1 MMTFTRKLKSTTLI
15 LGLAVL
21 GFSCSD
27 SDNNSESATISG
39 KVENGNQKV
48 VAADGTV
55 VSAAR
60 ITSSGSVQSIDGT
73 EVDIEASGRFN
84 VAVNADAYQNIVV
97 QAKSEAETHMG
108 YVAAKLE
115 NGSSYTIK
123 PIDTESSAETKVFA
137 ELVSSGNADIVNKS
151 EIEAVVT
158 SNSAATVNSS
168 TSESSRIATALS
180 NSARVRAEFFESEFE
195 GESEAKMEAVTSAM
209 IDAQTQLESQ
219 LNSSNSVEAR
229 QEAYA
234 TFRTSFTE
242 AYLNAEMKASTAA
255 KIVEMWGRVFINSI
269 SNASAEVKSEMNTQV
284 SLLTATIIDTAVK
297 AEMEAAGAEQSSR
310 DAVVQAGVT
319 LKSEINA
326 SAGVMSEI
334 RAAFE
339 TYHNEVR
346 TALENDSNFS
356 ASAIVAVDSEINSN
370 SGAKSSFDSSIS
382 ATVSANLV
390 INIYNSFYNSIESTV
405 ESNVSGSE
413 TKLDAV
419 TELMIL
425 INTAS

>member
-1 MMTFTRKLKSTTLI
+1 MMNFTRKIKSTTLI
-15 LGLAVL
+15 IALAML

-27 SDNNSESATISG
+27 SSNDSETATISG

-48 VAADGTV
+48 VVADGAV

-60 ITSSGSVQSIDGT
+60 ITSNGSIQTIDGT
-73 EVDIEASGRFN
+73 EVDTEASGRFD
-84 VAVNADAYQNIVV
+84 VAVNADAYQNIIV
-97 QAKSEAETHMG
+97 QAKTEAETTMG
-108 YVAAKLE
+108 YVGARIE

-137 ELVSSGNADIVNKS
+137 ELVASGNAEMVSKS

-158 SNSAATVNSS
+158 SNSAAAINSS
-168 TSESSRIATALS
+168 TSESSRIATALI
-180 NSARVRAEFFESEFE
+180 NSARVRAEYFESEFE
-195 GESEAKMEAVTSAM
+195 GESDAKMEAVANAM
-209 IDAQTQLESQ
+209 IDAQTQLETQ
-219 LNSSNSVEAR
+219 LYSSTSVEAR

-234 TFRTSFTE
+234 TFRASFTE
-242 AYLNAEMKASTAA
+242 AYLNAEMEASTAA
-255 KIVEMWGRVFINSI
+255 KIVEMWGRVFINST
-269 SNASAEVKSEMNTQV
+269 SNTSAEVKSEINTQV
-284 SLLTATIIDTAVK
+284 SILTATIIDTAVR

-334 RAAFE
+334 RASFE
-339 TYHNEVR
+339 TYHDEVR

-356 ASAIVAVDSEINSN
+356 ATAIIAVDSDINSN
-370 SGAKSSFDSSIS
+370 SGAKSSFDSSIAATIS
-382 ATVSANLV
+382 ADLV
-390 INIYNSFYNSIESTV
+390 MNIYNSFYSSIESSV
-405 ESNVSGSE
+405 DSNFSGSD
-413 TKLDAV
+413 TKLEAV

>member
-1 MMTFTRKLKSTTLI
+1 MMNFTRKIKSTTLI
-15 LGLAVL
+15 LGLAFL

-27 SDNNSESATISG
+27 SGNDSESATISG

-48 VAADGTV
+48 VVADGAV

-60 ITSSGSVQSIDGT
+60 ITSNGSVQTIDGT
-73 EVDIEASGRFN
+73 EVDTEASGRFD
-84 VAVNADAYQNIVV
+84 VAVNAEAYQNIIV
-97 QAKSEAETHMG
+97 QAKSETETTMG
-108 YVAAKLE
+108 YVGARIE
-115 NGSSYTIK
+115 NGGSYTIK

-137 ELVSSGNADIVNKS
+137 ELVASGNAEMVNKS

-158 SNSAATVNSS
+158 SNSAAAINSS

-180 NSARVRAEFFESEFE
+180 NSARVRAEYFESEFE
-195 GESEAKMEAVTSAM
+195 GESDAKMEAVANAM
-209 IDAQTQLESQ
+209 IDAQTQLETQ
-219 LNSSNSVEAR
+219 LNNSTSVEAR

-242 AYLNAEMKASTAA
+242 AYLNAEMEASTAA
-255 KIVEMWGRVFINSI
+255 KIVEMWGRIFINST
-269 SNASAEVKSEMNTQV
+269 SNASAEVKSEINTQV
-284 SLLTATIIDTAVK
+284 SILTATIIDTAVR

-310 DAVVQAGVT
+310 NAVVQAGVT

-334 RAAFE
+334 RASFE
-339 TYHNEVR
+339 TYHDEVR

-356 ASAIVAVDSEINSN
+356 ATAVIAVDSEINSN
-370 SGAKSSFDSSIS
+370 SGAKSSFDSSIAATIS
-382 ATVSANLV
+382 ADLV
-390 INIYNSFYNSIESTV
+390 MNIYNSFYSSIESSV
-405 ESNVSGSE
+405 DSNFSGSD
-413 TKLDAV
+413 TKLEAV